1 MFLVLLHSILFSS
14 MHLLEKLFEE
24 LIQCNAT
31 VYLTLALVMAL
42 VKAPLTPEYK
52 PYRRAKRLLVGA
64 YLFFSANLFA
74 WCFLTKGEWDVYDY
88 YIECADV
95 ILFYLEDIFICYA
108 LFSLLNKRY
117 ATRRRM
123 IIDAGLWLLTCAL
136 SLSAVQPAM
145 LPYRDILRLLA
156 LTLYIAFIVR
166 FVYTYIRQYQASV
179 RRLDNYYS
187 NNMHGMIQWTGTSVI
202 LMAVSWFLAIMT
214 LFQGIYFNLLVQVY
228 IIGLYIYIAVSFL
241 NFSRQFIEVQKAIEE
256 ETETVEVPTDL
267 EKRLQAWVKEK
278 AFLTQQ
284 FSIDDL
290 ATTLGTN
297 TNYLSCLINEKYR
310 YNFSAWI
317 SSLRIAEAKRL
328 MLESPELK
336 MENIAYSVG
345 FSSASYFSKVFSLQE
360 GISPA
365 VWRKKNL

>member
-1 MFLVLLHSILFSS
+1 
-14 MHLLEKLFEE
+14 
-24 LIQCNAT
+24 
-31 VYLTLALVMAL
+31 MAL

-74 WCFLTKGEWDVYDY
+74 WCFLTKGEWNVYDY

-108 LFSLLNKRY
+108 FFSLLNKRY

-123 IIDAGLWLLTCAL
+123 MIDAGLWLLTCAL
-136 SLSAVQPAM
+136 SVSAIIPTF
-145 LPYRDILRLLA
+145 LPYRDIFRLSA

-214 LFQGIYFNLLVQVY
+214 MFLGVYFNLLVQVY

-241 NFSRQFIEVQKAIEE
+241 NFSRQYVQVQKAIEE
-256 ETETVEVPTDL
+256 EPGTAEVPTDL

-278 AFLTQQ
+278 AILKQQ
-284 FSIDDL
+284 FSIDDP
-290 ATTLGTN
+290 AVALGTN
-297 TNYLSCLINEKYR
+297 TNYL
-310 YNFSAWI
+310 
-317 SSLRIAEAKRL
+317 
-328 MLESPELK
+328 
-336 MENIAYSVG
+336 
-345 FSSASYFSKVFSLQE
+345 
-360 GISPA
+360 
-365 VWRKKNL
+365 